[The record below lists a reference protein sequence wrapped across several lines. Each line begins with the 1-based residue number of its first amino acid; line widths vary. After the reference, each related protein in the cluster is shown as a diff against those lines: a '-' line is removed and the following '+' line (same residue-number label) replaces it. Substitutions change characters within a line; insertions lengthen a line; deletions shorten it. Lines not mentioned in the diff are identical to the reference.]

1 MERINRWQIRDLENE
16 CGQDMVEYAL
26 IVGIISIPIVLA
38 AIVISPAITAW
49 AQQVAEVI
57 TGA

>member
-1 MERINRWQIRDLENE
+1 MERFKRWFIRDLENE

>member
-1 MERINRWQIRDLENE
+1 MERFKRWLIRDLENE

>member
-1 MERINRWQIRDLENE
+1 MEIIERWFIRDLENE

>member
-1 MERINRWQIRDLENE
+1 
-16 CGQDMVEYAL
+16 MVEYAL

>member
-1 MERINRWQIRDLENE
+1 MEIIKRWFIRDLENE

>member
-1 MERINRWQIRDLENE
+1 MERIKRWLIRDLENE

>member
-1 MERINRWQIRDLENE
+1 MERIKRWLIRDLENE

-38 AIVISPAITAW
+38 AILISPAITAW

>member
-1 MERINRWQIRDLENE
+1 MERINRWLIRDLENE

-26 IVGIISIPIVLA
+26 IVGTLSIPIVLA

-49 AQQVAEVI
+49 AQQVAGVI

>member
-1 MERINRWQIRDLENE
+1 MERFKRWLIRDLENE

-38 AIVISPAITAW
+38 AIMISPAFTTW
-49 AQQVAEVI
+49 AQEVAGVI